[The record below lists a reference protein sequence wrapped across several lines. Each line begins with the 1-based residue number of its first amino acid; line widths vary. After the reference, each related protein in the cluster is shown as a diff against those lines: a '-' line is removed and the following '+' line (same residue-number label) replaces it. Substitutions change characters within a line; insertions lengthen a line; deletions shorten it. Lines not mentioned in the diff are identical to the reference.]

1 MESGLLVLSQEF
13 IPRLAMSLSP
23 MRQVLNEC
31 LLTGRDVNVLY
42 LLGVKY
48 SSGYIPQ
55 VGLLDQ
61 IVDLFLIF

>member
-1 MESGLLVLSQEF
+1 METGLLVLSHEF
-13 IPRLAMSLSP
+13 IPRPAMSLSP
-23 MRQVLNEC
+23 NEC

-42 LLGVKY
+42 LLAVKY

-61 IVDLFLIF
+61 IVDLFSIF